1 MQLLYLLEQE
11 EQRVGGEA
19 ITQCPL
25 KGNTVTNGNFT
36 LFVISNHKKQIIKNK
51 KNEGSRVGCFDDQVE
66 EGKTTKRSLTQAVEI
81 RLMLRT

>member
-25 KGNTVTNGNFT
+25 KGNTVTYGNFI
-36 LFVISNHKKQIIKNK
+36 LFVISNHKETNNK
-51 KNEGSRVGCFDDQVE
+51 KNGGSRVGCFDDQVE
-66 EGKTTKRSLTQAVEI
+66 EEKTTKRSLTQAVEI

>member
-25 KGNTVTNGNFT
+25 KGNTVTIGNFT
-36 LFVISNHKKQIIKNK
+36 LFVISNHKKQIIIIIKWRK
-51 KNEGSRVGCFDDQVE
+51 QGG
-66 EGKTTKRSLTQAVEI
+66 L
-81 RLMLRT
+81 L

>member
-1 MQLLYLLEQE
+1 MQLLHLLEQE

-36 LFVISNHKKQIIKNK
+36 LFVISNHQKQKLEEAGWAALMIKWRKKKQQ
-51 KNEGSRVGCFDDQVE
+51 NE
-66 EGKTTKRSLTQAVEI
+66 A
-81 RLMLRT
+81 

>member
-25 KGNTVTNGNFT
+25 NGNTVTNGNFT
-36 LFVISNHKKQIIKNK
+36 LIVKSNHKKKLN
-51 KNEGSRVGCFDDQVE
+51 DQVE
-66 EGKTTKRSLTQAVEI
+66 EEKTTKQSLTQAVEI
-81 RLMLRT
+81 RLMLQT